1 MHMSEFSF
9 IYPNFAR
16 INFPKIMNRIL
27 YILGI
32 AMSILTLASCN
43 DNIPQPDEKLK
54 GNTVIVYMGA
64 ENSLQKFS
72 YYDLQEMQMGMQDIP
87 ENCQV
92 VVYRDAELKPSIF
105 LLNRKGI
112 TTSQLPYPITPHLV
126 LSLILYAIKYICRCL
141 FQQRQ
146 I

>member
-1 MHMSEFSF
+1 MHMTVFSF

-16 INFPKIMNRIL
+16 INFPKKIMNRIL

-105 LLNRKGI
+105 LLNRKGM
-112 TTSQLPYPITPHLV
+112 TFAREKNADCRMVLVRLPMPT
-126 LSLILYAIKYICRCL
+126 LIARSIALMVYS
-141 FQQRQ
+141 
-146 I
+146 